1 MSISTTDLNT
11 LRTLA
16 GKYAAIANLDVQR
29 ERLDR
34 YYRTNALEIVRPVLL
49 ISEVP
54 WGEIK
59 DDALKNVCARELGWL
74 EGRLRRTI
82 YQAEHF
88 PVDAAIG
95 PIFKV
100 NKQARSTGVGLR
112 VQEEQIKGD
121 TGTNISSHTYTDLL
135 QTEEDL
141 AKLQIPEITYAKE
154 ATLTNLEIA
163 ADVFSGLMEVKLSG
177 SYLSYNIWD
186 IVSQYRGV
194 QAILMDLIMR
204 PDFMHQ
210 TAQKFADIAESDF
223 RQTEELGLLDSDLSD
238 IHCTVVCS
246 NELPSKDFDGKARR
260 KDVWGRCA
268 AQIFGDVSPAMH
280 DEFDLAY
287 NQKLFGECGLV
298 YYGCCE
304 PMDSKIDILRK
315 RFDNLRK
322 VSITPWADPQN
333 AAKNMGG
340 DLVMAAKPNPAAVAM
355 PTINAK
361 ALEEE
366 IAGYCRACKEYNTPL
381 EFVLKDIST
390 ISNNPNH
397 LTEWA
402 AIATRTIDKFYG

>member
-1 MSISTTDLNT
+1 MSISTIDLNV

-16 GKYAAIANLDVQR
+16 GKYAAIANLDVQK
-29 ERLDR
+29 ERIDR

-59 DDALKNVCARELGWL
+59 DDSLKNVCAPELGGI

-88 PVDAAIG
+88 PVDQAVA
-95 PIFKV
+95 PVFKV
-100 NKQARSTGVGLR
+100 GKASRSTGTGLR
-112 VQEEQIKGD
+112 VQEEQIKSE
-121 TGTNISSHTYTDLL
+121 TGTHISAHSYVDLL
-135 QTEEDL
+135 STEEDL
-141 AKLQIPEITYAKE
+141 DKLQVPEITLVEDVTAK
-154 ATLTNLEIA
+154 NLEIA
-163 ADVFSGLMEVKLSG
+163 KEVFSGLMEVRVG
-177 SYLSYNIWD
+177 GGYPSYNIWD
-186 IVSQYRGV
+186 IVSCYRGV
-194 QAILMDLIMR
+194 QPILMDLVMR
-204 PDFMHQ
+204 PDFMHK
-210 TAQKFADIAESDF
+210 TAQKFADIAEALFQQS
-223 RQTEELGLLDSDLSD
+223 EELGLYDSDLLEL
-238 IHCTVVCS
+238 HCTVACS
-246 NELPSKDFDGKARR
+246 HDLPADDFDGKVRR
-260 KDVWGRCA
+260 KDTWGRCA

-287 NQKLFGECGLV
+287 NQKLFGDCGLV

-322 VSITPWADPQN
+322 VSITPWADPEN

-361 ALEEE
+361 ALEDE

-390 ISNNPNH
+390 ISNTPNH